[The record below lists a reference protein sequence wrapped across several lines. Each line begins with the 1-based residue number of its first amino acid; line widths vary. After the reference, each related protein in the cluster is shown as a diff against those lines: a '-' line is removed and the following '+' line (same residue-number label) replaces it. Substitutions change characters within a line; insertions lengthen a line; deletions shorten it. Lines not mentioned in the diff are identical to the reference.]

1 VSPEAG
7 RGELTGIGRK
17 RSQHPGGRLNW
28 LTGAAPGVR
37 GITGTTPVVRLS
49 NYECAVPRELGLT
62 TPTEERA
69 APAIAALL
77 TILRI
82 TRVLERIDA
91 GVSPQQ
97 YRMLKLI
104 GAGGER
110 SARLA
115 EKLAVARPT
124 LTATADSLVA
134 AGLACRE
141 AEPGDRRVVRLRLT
155 EAGQKAVERADAAYA
170 EWFGSLLEHTG
181 RAEQIAADLLAL
193 DDAMT
198 ERRRARLGA
207 DADARARLSAGQ
219 Q

>member
-1 VSPEAG
+1 M
-7 RGELTGIGRK
+7 RLTSRDD
-17 RSQHPGGRLNW
+17 
-28 LTGAAPGVR
+28 
-37 GITGTTPVVRLS
+37 
-49 NYECAVPRELGLT
+49 
-62 TPTEERA
+62 RA
-69 APAIAALL
+69 DTIEALL

-155 EAGQKAVERADAAYA
+155 EAGQAAVGRADAAYSD
-170 EWFGSLLEHTG
+170 WFGALLDHTG
-181 RAEQIAADLLAL
+181 RREQIIADLLAL
-193 DDAMT
+193 DIAMT
-198 ERRRARLGA
+198 ERHRARAGA
-207 DADARARLSAGQ
+207 STGEPAASASQ
-219 Q
+219 NLTVAPR

>member
-1 VSPEAG
+1 M
-7 RGELTGIGRK
+7 RLTSRDD
-17 RSQHPGGRLNW
+17 Q
-28 LTGAAPGVR
+28 AD
-37 GITGTTPVVRLS
+37 
-49 NYECAVPRELGLT
+49 
-62 TPTEERA
+62 
-69 APAIAALL
+69 AIEALL

-104 GAGGER
+104 GEGGER

-134 AGLACRE
+134 AGLAYRE

-155 EAGQKAVERADAAYA
+155 EAGRAAVTRADAAFS
-170 EWFGSLLEHTG
+170 EWFSELLNHTG
-181 RAEQIAADLLAL
+181 RRDQIITDLLSL
-193 DDAMT
+193 DIAMT
-198 ERRRARLGA
+198 ERHRARAAASKGERAGA
-207 DADARARLSAGQ
+207 APGHLTVAPQ
-219 Q
+219 